1 MKSIGENA
9 SWFETQQKF
18 EVKKQ
23 KRINDIIINKELSL
37 THKDIKRHRYFM
49 LKDLYLRELKEFENE
64 LNEIGLS
71 IIKER

>member
-64 LNEIGLS
+64 LNGIGLS

>member
-49 LKDLYLRELKEFENE
+49 LKDLYLRELKDYENE
-64 LNEIGLS
+64 LNRVGLS

>member
-23 KRINDIIINKELSL
+23 KRINDIIINKELLL

-49 LKDLYLRELKEFENE
+49 LKDLYLRELKEYENE
-64 LNEIGLS
+64 LNRVGLS